1 VISGSGFFS
10 GSFFGSSLG
19 LASGF
24 SGGCGFSIFSCF
36 GFSFAF
42 SSFFTGFSGV
52 ATGTV
57 AACAGVG
64 VGCAAGIFG
73 CVRSGMPLS
82 VRSEPIH
89 PIMPR
94 YITCMHVATSG
105 ASASPKAAT
114 RSCEGIKLISFDKSQ

>member
-1 VISGSGFFS
+1 MTSGFS

-19 LASGF
+19 F
-24 SGGCGFSIFSCF
+24 SVVCGLSISSCL

-42 SSFFTGFSGV
+42 SSFFAGFASAIGLV
-52 ATGTV
+52 
-57 AACAGVG
+57 GVG
-64 VGCAAGIFG
+64 VGCAAVIFG

-94 YITCMHVATSG
+94 YIMCMQVATSG
-105 ASASPKAAT
+105 GKAWPKAAT
-114 RSCEGIKLISFDKSQ
+114 RSCVLIMLMSFERSQ